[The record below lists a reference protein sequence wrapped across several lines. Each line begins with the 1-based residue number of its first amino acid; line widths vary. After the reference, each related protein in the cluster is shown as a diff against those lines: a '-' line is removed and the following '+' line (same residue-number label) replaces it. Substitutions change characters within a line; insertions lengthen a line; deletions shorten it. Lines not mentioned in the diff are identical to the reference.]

1 MKISYTNAHERI
13 ADKLA
18 KFQCI
23 QHKDG
28 MYDEEIVY
36 YEMSEEDF
44 DKVISEILEE
54 STKDFKQALLR
65 YTKKYKIAWLGKAD
79 GARIST
85 YNYDYA
91 FVKFTK

>member
-18 KFQCI
+18 KFEQI
-23 QHKDG
+23 QRKDDL
-28 MYDEEIVY
+28 YDEEIVY

-44 DKVISEILEE
+44 DKIVLEILEE

-65 YTKKYKIAWLGKAD
+65 YTKKLKIAWLGKAD

-85 YNYDYA
+85 YNYNYA
-91 FVKFTK
+91 FVKFIK